1 MKLDSESI
9 QIVSLYVGTMN
20 SLTLQWYDA
29 EQLKIQIQRIE
40 IPEFLTPEVQG
51 QEVRVQQ
58 RYEQQLSKNAGTYRI
73 GRDPSRCDL
82 VLGNPTVSGL
92 HVEIF
97 FDSQQ
102 QGFFIRNL
110 RQSNPPLVD
119 GQQLLDNV
127 LPLFEG
133 STIYLGQ
140 QELKVAAVSI
150 TKVNTIPPTVLAPP
164 PVPNSRPIIPQQKS
178 QPNKQHTQH
187 HHHHF
192 PSEQPPNG
200 QSSNEEPMYGLQCPK
215 CARVSSLEHLQVGC
229 PWCGTSLAAALSVLV
244 APSEE

>member
-1 MKLDSESI
+1 
-9 QIVSLYVGTMN
+9 MN

-29 EQLKIQIQRIE
+29 EQLKIQVQKIE
-40 IPEFLTPEVQG
+40 IPEFSTPEVQA
-51 QEVRVQQ
+51 QEFQVQK
-58 RYEQQLSKNAGTYRI
+58 RYKQQSSKNPGTYRI

-97 FDSQQ
+97 FDSQL

-119 GQQLLDNV
+119 DQQLLDNV

-164 PVPNSRPIIPQQKS
+164 PVPNSQPIIPQQTF
-178 QPNKQHTQH
+178 QPNKQPTQH
-187 HHHHF
+187 HHHH
-192 PSEQPPNG
+192 SPNG
-200 QSSNEEPMYGLQCPK
+200 QSSNGQPMYGLQCPN
-215 CARVSSLEHLQVGC
+215 CNRVSSLEHLQVGC

>member
-1 MKLDSESI
+1 
-9 QIVSLYVGTMN
+9 MN
-20 SLTLQWYDA
+20 SLTLQWYDTD
-29 EQLKIQIQRIE
+29 QLKV
-40 IPEFLTPEVQG
+40 EVQK
-51 QEVRVQQ
+51 VQVQ
-58 RYEQQLSKNAGTYRI
+58 KIYEQQPSKNVGTFRI
-73 GRDPSRCDL
+73 GRDPLRCDL

-119 GQQLLDNV
+119 GKQLFEDT

-140 QELKVAAVSI
+140 QELTVAAVSI
-150 TKVNTIPPTVLAPP
+150 TKVSSVPPTVLAPP
-164 PVPNSRPIIPQQKS
+164 PVPNSQAVRPQPSITPQPKT
-178 QPNKQHTQH
+178 QPTHQH
-187 HHHHF
+187 HH
-192 PSEQPPNG
+192 SAPN
-200 QSSNEEPMYGLQCPK
+200 QQALYGLQCPK

-244 APSEE
+244 APSDESK

>member
-1 MKLDSESI
+1 
-9 QIVSLYVGTMN
+9 MN

-29 EQLKIQIQRIE
+29 EQLKVQVQKIE
-40 IPEFLTPEVQG
+40 IPEFPTPEFQA
-51 QEVRVQQ
+51 QEFQAQEFQAQKRYNQQ
-58 RYEQQLSKNAGTYRI
+58 SSKNLGTYRI

-119 GQQLLDNV
+119 GKQLLDNV

-140 QELKVAAVSI
+140 QELKVAEISI

-178 QPNKQHTQH
+178 QPNKQPTTQH
-187 HHHHF
+187 HHNHSSNGQH
-192 PSEQPPNG
+192 QNG
-200 QSSNEEPMYGLQCPK
+200 QSSNGQPMYGLQCPK
-215 CARVSSLEHLQVGC
+215 CNRVSSLEHLQVGC

>member
-1 MKLDSESI
+1 
-9 QIVSLYVGTMN
+9 MN

-29 EQLKIQIQRIE
+29 EQLKVQVQKIE
-40 IPEFLTPEVQG
+40 IPEFQA
-51 QEVRVQQ
+51 QEFQAQKRYNQQ
-58 RYEQQLSKNAGTYRI
+58 SSKNPGTYRI

-119 GQQLLDNV
+119 DKQLLDNV

-150 TKVNTIPPTVLAPP
+150 VTV
-164 PVPNSRPIIPQQKS
+164 
-178 QPNKQHTQH
+178 
-187 HHHHF
+187 
-192 PSEQPPNG
+192 
-200 QSSNEEPMYGLQCPK
+200 
-215 CARVSSLEHLQVGC
+215 
-229 PWCGTSLAAALSVLV
+229 
-244 APSEE
+244 

>member
-1 MKLDSESI
+1 
-9 QIVSLYVGTMN
+9 MN
-20 SLTLQWYDA
+20 SLTLQWSDA
-29 EQLKIQIQRIE
+29 DQFKVQEQKVQTQKI
-40 IPEFLTPEVQG
+40 
-51 QEVRVQQ
+51 
-58 RYEQQLSKNAGTYRI
+58 YERQPSKNIGTFRI
-73 GRDPSRCDL
+73 GRDPLRCDL

-92 HVEIF
+92 HVEVF

-119 GQQLLDNV
+119 GKQLFEDV

-150 TKVNTIPPTVLAPP
+150 VKVSSVPPTVLAPP
-164 PVPNSRPIIPQQKS
+164 QVPNSQPVKPQESIKPEANIQS
-178 QPNKQHTQH
+178 T
-187 HHHHF
+187 HHHF
-192 PSEQPPNG
+192 A
-200 QSSNEEPMYGLQCPK
+200 SNEQALYGLQCPK
-215 CARVSSLEHLQVGC
+215 CSRVSSLEHLQVGC

-244 APSEE
+244 PPSNE

>member
-1 MKLDSESI
+1 
-9 QIVSLYVGTMN
+9 MN

-29 EQLKIQIQRIE
+29 EQLKVQVQKIE
-40 IPEFLTPEVQG
+40 IPEFQA
-51 QEVRVQQ
+51 QEFQAQKRYNQQ
-58 RYEQQLSKNAGTYRI
+58 SSKNPGTYRI

-119 GQQLLDNV
+119 DKQLLDNV

-150 TKVNTIPPTVLAPP
+150 VTVNTIPPTVLAPP
-164 PVPNSRPIIPQQKS
+164 PIPNSQPIIPQQAS
-178 QPNKQHTQH
+178 QPNKQPIQH
-187 HHHHF
+187 HHHHHH
-192 PSEQPPNG
+192 SPNG
-200 QSSNEEPMYGLQCPK
+200 QSSNGQPMYGLQCPK
-215 CARVSSLEHLQVGC
+215 CNRVSSLEHLQVGC